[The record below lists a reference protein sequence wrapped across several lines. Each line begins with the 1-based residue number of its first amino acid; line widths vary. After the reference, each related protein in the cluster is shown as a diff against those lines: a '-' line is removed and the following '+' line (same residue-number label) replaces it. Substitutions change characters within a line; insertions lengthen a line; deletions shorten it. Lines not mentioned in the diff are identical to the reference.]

1 MSEKLTTQKCQNTIL
16 GVLPSML
23 LSDYLSEGFFQKQ
36 TYNKNELIHIEGESC
51 TQIEIIL
58 QGEIVIERIGLS
70 GDLMTVNHF
79 GKGDIIGANLIFSS
93 TDCYPMTIT
102 AKKQTEVIT
111 VQKAVLFELCNTY
124 PIFLMQFIKVISNL
138 SVLIGTKMKNRISRT
153 IRQSVITYLSKQYK
167 LQGTTSIKLTM
178 SKKSLAEMFGV
189 SRTSLS
195 RELQKMAV
203 EGLIEFDAKSISIL
217 DTRILNS
224 TTH

>member
-1 MSEKLTTQKCQNTIL
+1 MSINHSTSQYEKTIL
-16 GVLPSML
+16 GALPPML
-23 LSDYLSEGFFQKQ
+23 LSDYLAGGKFLKQ
-36 TYNKNELIHIEGESC
+36 SYNKNEIIHLEGDEC
-51 TQIEIIL
+51 TQIEIIM

-102 AKKQTEVIT
+102 SKKYTEVIV
-111 VQKAVLFELCNTY
+111 VQKDVLFELCNSY
-124 PIFLMQFIKVISNL
+124 PTFLMQFIKVISDL

-153 IRQSVITYLSKQYK
+153 IRQSIITYLSKQSK
-167 LQGTTSIKLTM
+167 LQNSYSITITM

-195 RELQKMAV
+195 RELQKMAA
-203 EGLIEFDAKSISIL
+203 ENLITFDAKTIQ
-217 DTRILNS
+217 ILNIDILE
-224 TTH
+224 